1 MKDTRLAVYAAAAIV
16 LLFALLTVS
25 GCGGGVGGGKVSNT
39 ITTPWNGYLDGIAT
53 QPSDG
58 ETNIATSRIDSW
70 IHVYWPD
77 TNFPPPPRF
86 TVSVEKEE
94 TPGVWGGI
102 HTKLSSSQSDPNGG
116 SWWFQPDSDFSPF
129 TWYRIIVSA
138 PGETSYVAEFETG
151 AAMNLSRSA
160 SSSSVGVQKAH
171 RPARAGDAD
180 GESSIVHTITRG
192 K

>member
-1 MKDTRLAVYAAAAIV
+1 MKHTRFAVYAAAAIV

-25 GCGGGVGGGKVSNT
+25 GCGGGSGALSSTV
-39 ITTPWNGYLDGIAT
+39 TTPWNGYMDGVAT

-77 TNFPPPPRF
+77 ANFPPPPRF

-94 TPGVWGGI
+94 TPGNWGGV
-102 HTKLSSSQSDPNGG
+102 HTRLSISQSDPNGG
-116 SWWFQPDSDFSPF
+116 SWWFQPDSDFSPY
-129 TWYRIIVSA
+129 TSYRIVIEAS
-138 PGETSYVAEFETG
+138 GETTVIHYFETG
-151 AAMNLSRSA
+151 GTLSMSSSLSTRSA
-160 SSSSVGVQKAH
+160 SAPKAH
-171 RPARAGDAD
+171 RPAKPGDAD
-180 GESSIVHTITRG
+180 GEDSVVHTINRA